1 MNSNSLIQF
10 KGVTK
15 EFIAQDGAVTVLR
28 DVNFAV
34 EKNSFTIIYGPSG
47 SGKTTILNMLLG
59 LLPPTKGRV
68 TVAGKDLYT
77 MNQNER
83 AKFRARHYGVVSQT
97 NNWVSSLSVVENVAL
112 PLYLQGADQKLAGK
126 RAMESLE
133 KVGLERYAGYRPTLL
148 STGQQQR
155 ISMARATVQTPML
168 LIADEPTGNLD
179 TLNGDLIM
187 KLITSL
193 KNHQNVTIVLVTHNL
208 DYLTLSDH
216 RLFIKDGVLTEDE
229 GGYQS
234 DKEKKA
240 ALLNAVKMPTAAK
253 KSGPQS

>member
-1 MNSNSLIQF
+1 
-10 KGVTK
+10 
-15 EFIAQDGAVTVLR
+15 
-28 DVNFAV
+28 
-34 EKNSFTIIYGPSG
+34 
-47 SGKTTILNMLLG
+47 
-59 LLPPTKGRV
+59 
-68 TVAGKDLYT
+68 
-77 MNQNER
+77 
-83 AKFRARHYGVVSQT
+83 
-97 NNWVSSLSVVENVAL
+97 
-112 PLYLQGADQKLAGK
+112 
-126 RAMESLE
+126 
-133 KVGLERYAGYRPTLL
+133 
-148 STGQQQR
+148 
-155 ISMARATVQTPML
+155 ML